1 MRRRPATTAWLPWS
15 NACQS
20 HEGFPLGTDLGV
32 GIEGRWEE
40 ASSLKPPNWNP
51 LPKLPPQT
59 PQLSGFFKG
68 KGMVPT
74 LQV

>member
-20 HEGFPLGTDLGV
+20 HEVFPLGTDLGV
-32 GIEGRWEE
+32 GSEGRGEE